1 MEIAFFLDS
10 DALDFM
16 DPDRRRDEGAVL
28 RIFDQNIDRI
38 LRAASKAYRTGRK
51 RSYLLGSADF

>member
-16 DPDRRRDEGAVL
+16 DPERRRDEGSVL
-28 RIFDQNIDRI
+28 RTFDQNIDRI
-38 LRAASKAYRTGRK
+38 LRAASKAYRTARK